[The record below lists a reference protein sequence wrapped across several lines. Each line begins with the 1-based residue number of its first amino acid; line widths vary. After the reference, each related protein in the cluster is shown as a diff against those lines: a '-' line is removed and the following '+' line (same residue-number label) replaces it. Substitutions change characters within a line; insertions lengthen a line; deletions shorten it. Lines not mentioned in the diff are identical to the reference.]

1 MVKLSEKY
9 SKDEFSW
16 MNNGI
21 IWLTLDD
28 NMKNLIESNNYDICK
43 LLYLS
48 SLMSNNGKIV
58 KRTRSNVA
66 AKKCDLEVILGI
78 KNYARKNFVRT
89 MVRLGCIDQNDDG
102 LYVNEYLFRKG
113 NLPSNF
119 VEEVR
124 SSGGTIFRA
133 YSTSVCELY
142 WKKTSRG
149 DSIAFRYLMR
159 TLPFIHHEYNILCFN
174 PDEQEL
180 EKIIPMKASDFCDQ
194 AGYNRT
200 DVTRI
205 FRLMENTTVNDKQCP
220 EYAIIRCKPKE
231 FGIKKSCIFVNPRI
245 FFAGNYD
252 SLLIIQQIFAKYG
265 GILSDTEKAE

>member
-1 MVKLSEKY
+1 MVKLTVTFTENPTSYSERNNMEKLSEKY

-133 YSTSVCELY
+133 YS
-142 WKKTSRG
+142 
-149 DSIAFRYLMR
+149 
-159 TLPFIHHEYNILCFN
+159 
-174 PDEQEL
+174 
-180 EKIIPMKASDFCDQ
+180 KIGRASC
-194 AGYNRT
+194 RER
-200 DVTRI
+200 V
-205 FRLMENTTVNDKQCP
+205 
-220 EYAIIRCKPKE
+220 
-231 FGIKKSCIFVNPRI
+231 
-245 FFAGNYD
+245 
-252 SLLIIQQIFAKYG
+252 
-265 GILSDTEKAE
+265 